1 MSAHPSPPSSPH
13 GCCER
18 RSSDAELRSR
28 TSAVEPGWGS
38 RGMRVERPAAG
49 ACGGVRGAGAARGRP
64 PPLDVLDL
72 NSGIGAGDR
81 VWTTRAGTLA
91 AGARSRSTST
101 NFSSAATGSGASS
114 SASSSDACSSSGD
127 AGGPGSSFSSSKSSG
142 LSSNASAAAEM
153 ASGSRAPR
161 RCTTL
166 FGPSISTRPA
176 SGTLARYV
184 FHSTAPSSPSNTAP
198 PRRSSSSSSTTSI
211 LVLRPFDPTLDFRP
225 RNGGDIRDVAATT
238 TTATIAPMTT
248 STAVRAVSLAWTS
261 CVSSGKSPRAAAD
274 AREMTA
280 RRAPTPAASADLVLD
295 QTALAAT
302 SLASATPA
310 RASLHARR
318 MESSAG
324 AT

>member
-28 TSAVEPGWGS
+28 TSAAEADGAEPGWS
-38 RGMRVERPAAG
+38 RGMRLERPAV

-64 PPLDVLDL
+64 PPPPPPLDARAESD
-72 NSGIGAGDR
+72 GIGAGDR

-91 AGARSRSTST
+91 GGARSRSTST

-114 SASSSDACSSSGD
+114 SSSSSSSSDACSSSGD

-153 ASGSRAPR
+153 ASGSRAPH

-211 LVLRPFDPTLDFRP
+211 LVRAVGPTRSDFA
-225 RNGGDIRDVAATT
+225 RNGDDIRDVAATM

-248 STAVRAVSLAWTS
+248 STAVRAVSLA
-261 CVSSGKSPRAAAD
+261 
-274 AREMTA
+274 
-280 RRAPTPAASADLVLD
+280 
-295 QTALAAT
+295 
-302 SLASATPA
+302 
-310 RASLHARR
+310 
-318 MESSAG
+318 
-324 AT
+324 

>member
-1 MSAHPSPPSSPH
+1 
-13 GCCER
+13 
-18 RSSDAELRSR
+18 
-28 TSAVEPGWGS
+28 
-38 RGMRVERPAAG
+38 
-49 ACGGVRGAGAARGRP
+49 
-64 PPLDVLDL
+64 
-72 NSGIGAGDR
+72 
-81 VWTTRAGTLA
+81 
-91 AGARSRSTST
+91 
-101 NFSSAATGSGASS
+101 
-114 SASSSDACSSSGD
+114 
-127 AGGPGSSFSSSKSSG
+127 
-142 LSSNASAAAEM
+142 M
-153 ASGSRAPR
+153 ASGSRAPH

-211 LVLRPFDPTLDFRP
+211 LVRAVGPTRSDFA
-225 RNGGDIRDVAATT
+225 RNGDDIRDVAATM

-248 STAVRAVSLAWTS
+248 STAVLAVSLASPAS